1 MVIILST
8 QDLVTLIF
16 ICMINCGI
24 SVENIN
30 DSCYVVALGNVLN
43 TTHCNPKYAVYGA
56 YFFINN

>member
-1 MVIILST
+1 
-8 QDLVTLIF
+8 
-16 ICMINCGI
+16 MINCGI